1 MYEVAF
7 QFASDH
13 SGADLLPALVAAF
26 SAYGTVGSLYLREA
40 SPGLW
45 EASVSFTPSEA
56 FSGVSAA
63 TVAGYA
69 TADFLTVIGGVAM
82 VSAAQV
88 QATQWQALIA
98 AIAVPVLL
106 GLLAP
111 VVGKMT
117 KKIGLEEK

>member
-7 QFASDH
+7 LFASDQ
-13 SGADLLPALVAAF
+13 SGQELLPALLTAF
-26 SAYGTVGSLYLREA
+26 SSYGQVELVYLREVSA
-40 SPGLW
+40 GLW
-45 EASVSFTPSEA
+45 EASVTLTPSVD

-69 TADFLTVIGGVAM
+69 TADFLVVVGGAAM

-111 VVGKMT
+111 VVGKLT

>member
-1 MYEVAF
+1 MYEIAF
-7 QFASDH
+7 RFASDQ
-13 SGADLLPALVAAF
+13 SGAELLPALVAAF

-40 SPGLW
+40 SPGVW

-56 FSGVSAA
+56 LSGVSAA

-69 TADFLTVIGGVAM
+69 TADFLVVVGGAAM

>member
-7 QFASDH
+7 QFASDQ

-26 SAYGTVGSLYLREA
+26 SAYGTVGSLYLSEV
-40 SPGLW
+40 SSGVW
-45 EASVSFTPSEA
+45 EASVSFALSEA

-63 TVAGYA
+63 TAAGYA
-69 TADFLTVIGGVAM
+69 TADFLAAIGGTAV

>member
-1 MYEVAF
+1 MYEIAF
-7 QFASDH
+7 RFASDQ
-13 SGADLLPALVAAF
+13 SGAELLPALVTAF
-26 SAYGTVGSLYLREA
+26 SAYGQVGSLYLREA
-40 SPGLW
+40 SPGVW

-63 TVAGYA
+63 TAAGYA
-69 TADFLTVIGGVAM
+69 TADFLAAIGGTAV

>member
-1 MYEVAF
+1 MYEIAF
-7 QFASDH
+7 RFASDQ
-13 SGADLLPALVAAF
+13 SGAELLPALVTAF
-26 SAYGTVGSLYLREA
+26 SAYGQVGSLYLREA
-40 SPGLW
+40 SPGVW

-56 FSGVSAA
+56 LSGVSAA

-69 TADFLTVIGGVAM
+69 TADFLVVVGGAAV
-82 VSAAQV
+82 VSAAQM

-111 VVGKMT
+111 VVGKLT